1 MMPLVLA
8 IDFGMFLK
16 SAKVILVEVTLFSFA
31 LAFIAELS
39 RLKDMLACSKNV
51 NVFFKRMGEGFSKV
65 VI

>member
-1 MMPLVLA
+1 MPLVLA

-16 SAKVILVEVTLFSFA
+16 SKVILVEVTLFSFA